1 MMVTKVD
8 IKTIGVA
15 GGLLAS
21 ALLVGYTAYEVH
33 KNRKEIENLKAI
45 AKRNNDALDILME
58 FIGNSTVIVEDDIL
72 EDDADGENDA
82 D

>member
-1 MMVTKVD
+1 MAMKVD

-21 ALLVGYTAYEVH
+21 ALLVGYTTYEVH
-33 KNRKEIENLKAI
+33 KNHKEIEKLEAI

-58 FIGNSTVIVEDDIL
+58 FIGNSTVIVEDDVL
-72 EDDADGENDA
+72 EDDVDGENDA